1 MHPRVLGF
9 KAEMHHD
16 LLLGLG
22 VDARE
27 RSTFTQD

>member
-9 KAEMHHD
+9 EAEMQYD
-16 LLLGLG
+16 PLLGYG

-27 RSTFTQD
+27 RSIFTQG

>member
-9 KAEMHHD
+9 NVEMQYE
-16 LLLGLG
+16 LLLGEG

>member
-9 KAEMHHD
+9 EAKMQCD
-16 LLLGLG
+16 LLLGYG

-27 RSTFTQD
+27 RSTFT